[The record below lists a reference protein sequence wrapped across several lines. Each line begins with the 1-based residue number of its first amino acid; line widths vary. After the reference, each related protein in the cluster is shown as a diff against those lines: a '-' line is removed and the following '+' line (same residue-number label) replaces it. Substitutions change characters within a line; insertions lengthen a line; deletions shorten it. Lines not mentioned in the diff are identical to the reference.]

1 MLEVAINRTKDEV
14 DDAITQFVAR
24 RSYRLSR
31 PWYLEDVRVE
41 APQLNKDN
49 ADKPKGFWSSLVEEV
64 TPYVDVEVK
73 KKWRGT
79 KVVIKPSA
87 HQNSPLIGYDLQAF
101 LHDERVYENICPPVC
116 PRCANGV
123 PNPGSH
129 FCGRC
134 GHRLAGNGGSMDRA
148 TERSDVLQ
156 PGGMMYEDA
165 PLLTP
170 DGLETPMVTEE
181 DVLQPPPL
189 VEMDEALDT
198 DAEPVAVERDVENVA
213 RDEDEPNVVI
223 EEAEEGVVT
232 ESPVAI
238 ERDDEELAV
247 EQDASEVESE
257 QLAEADNV
265 AASEIEAESDH
276 AADESV
282 AVESTPMP
290 EAEAEA
296 IEEGE
301 EDDDKDADSPPEI
314 VEAGNEDDAATHQDA
329 NDDEVDTDEDE
340 DPPYERRLLA
350 ED

>member
-41 APQLNKDN
+41 APQLNKDD

-64 TPYVDVEVK
+64 TPYVDVELK

-134 GHRLAGNGGSMDRA
+134 GHRLAGDGGSMDRSA
-148 TERSDVLQ
+148 ERSDMLQ

-170 DGLETPMVTEE
+170 NGLETTAAPES
-181 DVLQPPPL
+181 DVLRPPPL
-189 VEMDEALDT
+189 VEMDEARET
-198 DAEPVAVERDVENVA
+198 DAEPVAVERDADDAVIDEVDADTVSDEENEA
-213 RDEDEPNVVI
+213 I
-223 EEAEEGVVT
+223 EA
-232 ESPVAI
+232 PVAI
-238 ERDDEELAV
+238 ERDDVELAV

-257 QLAEADNV
+257 QLAEDDNE
-265 AASEIEAESDH
+265 ATPEIEAESDH

-282 AVESTPMP
+282 AIEATPMP
-290 EAEAEA
+290 EAEAEVTEA
-296 IEEGE
+296 DEESTGE
-301 EDDDKDADSPPEI
+301 KDADSQPATVKPES
-314 VEAGNEDDAATHQDA
+314 EDKAATQQDA
-329 NDDEVDTDEDE
+329 IDDEVETDEDE